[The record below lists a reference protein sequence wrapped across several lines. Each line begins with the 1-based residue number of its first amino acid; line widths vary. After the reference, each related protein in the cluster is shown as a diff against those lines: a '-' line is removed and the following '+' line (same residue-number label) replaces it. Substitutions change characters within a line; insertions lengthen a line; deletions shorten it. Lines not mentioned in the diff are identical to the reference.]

1 MSVDIVG
8 NAKRLFFGVTMLV
21 GALSAASVR
30 AEDLIY
36 QISDDKRDFL
46 YQYGEY
52 LSGECVSCHKISW
65 DYAGIPFIF
74 MLDEAYFLETMRAY
88 QTGEK
93 DNAAMRSVASNLD
106 DEMIQALA
114 VYLALQDP
122 DL

>member
-1 MSVDIVG
+1 
-8 NAKRLFFGVTMLV
+8 
-21 GALSAASVR
+21 
-30 AEDLIY
+30 
-36 QISDDKRDFL
+36 
-46 YQYGEY
+46 
-52 LSGECVSCHKISW
+52 
-65 DYAGIPFIF
+65 
-74 MLDEAYFLETMRAY
+74 MRAY